1 MGGIPPGEKVILKYS
16 GLLSGKLIITDKAV
30 YSKRGYPWKSMVFL
44 ILLFVLGPLLIA
56 FIAFFVPSM
65 RMFFF
70 LLADYNT
77 IIVDKHPEI
86 LFSMPLLI
94 LILGYLYVL
103 ILPLK
108 RYDFNEISLMYC
120 DEKYTPGYTVRDRYP
135 ERTRRVPPSTKGKV
149 GIILSNQENIEL
161 LSYEV
166 GGRGG
171 LRGMIR
177 DAIEQLPPGRLNFL
191 PYDPGKAAVAG
202 IPVKPA
208 ESGFSGKAAVAGIL
222 SFIIPGLGQ
231 AVARRLLRGL
241 GFFLGAVAWNL
252 IVYIVA
258 PNFATLLGPI
268 YNIFAAYDA
277 YRVFKMRKIE
287 GLEEIARTSEGTYR

>member
-1 MGGIPPGEKVILKYS
+1 MRGIPPGEKVILEYG
-16 GLLSGKLIITDKAV
+16 GLSEGKLIITDKAV
-30 YSKRGYPWKSMVFL
+30 YSKRGYPSKSLIFL
-44 ILLFVLGPLLIA
+44 ALFLALLFIPISNGIPISIEYKVI
-56 FIAFFVPSM
+56 
-65 RMFFF
+65 
-70 LLADYNT
+70 LASLV
-77 IIVDKHPEI
+77 IP
-86 LFSMPLLI
+86 FLI

-120 DEKYTPGYTVRDRYP
+120 DEEYIPGHTVRSSDYNPYADNVRDRYP
-135 ERTRRVPPSTKGKV
+135 ERTYRVPPSTKGKV

-177 DAIEQLPPGRLNFL
+177 DAIEQLPPGKLNFL

-241 GFFLGAVAWNL
+241 GFFLGAIAWNL

-277 YRVFKMRKIE
+277 YRVFKMRKKE
-287 GLEEIARTSEGTYR
+287 LEEIARTSERTYR

>member
-1 MGGIPPGEKVILKYS
+1 MTP
-16 GLLSGKLIITDKAV
+16 
-30 YSKRGYPWKSMVFL
+30 FL
-44 ILLFVLGPLLIA
+44 IF
-56 FIAFFVPSM
+56 
-65 RMFFF
+65 
-70 LLADYNT
+70 
-77 IIVDKHPEI
+77 
-86 LFSMPLLI
+86 
-94 LILGYLYVL
+94 ILGFLYVL

-120 DEKYTPGYTVRDRYP
+120 DEKYIPGRWETHYSSPSYPGDRDTRE
-135 ERTRRVPPSTKGKV
+135 ERSEWVPPSTKGKV

-161 LSYEV
+161 LSYKV

-191 PYDPGKAAVAG
+191 PYDPGKAATG